1 MFIFSFTALCF
12 VAFVLYEQFI
22 KKDPL
27 DTIAPDDNPVLDY
40 YSDEDE
46 REYDPEWDDL
56 TDEQKTEKLDKQ
68 LDEYYK
74 PDGKKAMLAWAY
86 IFGYNKGKATK
97 QD

>member
-12 VAFVLYEQFI
+12 AAFVLYEQFI

-27 DTIAPDDNPVLDY
+27 DTIAPDDDPSSEY
-40 YSDEDE
+40 EDE

-56 TDEQKTEKLDKQ
+56 TEEQKIEKLDNQ

-74 PDGKKAMLAWAY
+74 SEGKQAMLAWAY
-86 IFGYNKGKATK
+86 IFGYNKGKASK